1 MKKLKVKPHSE
12 FSIASALLYFIH
24 LWVHVLYTPV
34 LQAGA
39 LLLESHGLP
48 DMYDGDITFMGHVMA
63 ALPVDIHIAK
73 MILLGHIFSVL
84 EECIIMGE

>member
-1 MKKLKVKPHSE
+1 MNDDMIECRSSVVLNFILFWPC
-12 FSIASALLYFIH
+12 LLF
-24 LWVHVLYTPV
+24 TTA

-48 DMYDGDITFMGHVMA
+48 SLYDGDITFMGRVMA

-73 MILLGHIFSVL
+73 MILLGHIFSIL
-84 EECIIMGE
+84 EDCIIMGE